1 MHFFSILGLDGSLWG
16 PLGPSGTL
24 WDPLRGS
31 QRVPEEELK
40 SEFNRKVARPLFRG
54 RGGQIFVG
62 DSLAIS
68 QQSACQ
74 QINILRYVDSR
85 CIDCQLLYPPYFSN
99 CAPPSEPI
107 VALATTKWP
116 WCSPPMAPP
125 STLVRY
131 YAECGDDEKATAVL
145 LVKGRVHIMEEF
157 KLEMKR

>member
-1 MHFFSILGLDGSLWG
+1 MGLSGVPWD
-16 PLGPSGTL
+16 PLGFPGTL

-116 WCSPPMAPP
+116 WCSPPHGASINVGSLLRRMWWWWKGH
-125 STLVRY
+125 
-131 YAECGDDEKATAVL
+131 CGVIGQRKGAYN
-145 LVKGRVHIMEEF
+145 GRV
-157 KLEMKR
+157 